1 MRSTAAFLF
10 LKFSHIKDESKATA
24 TLAIWDSHRQ
34 LIDLAVSN
42 VMLHPV
48 SGASLRVR
56 VSSL

>member
-1 MRSTAAFLF
+1 M
-10 LKFSHIKDESKATA
+10 ATA

-42 VMLHPV
+42 GMLHPV